1 MDADS
6 GAKGSTFRSRAR
18 ASFSSSTT
26 LAPPPSCFTHQF
38 LFAFFFGPLCTYE
51 TDKFTTFSVDVDDA
65 LCVWYAIIS
74 RGNLYEIIYSV
85 AYTDWFSFFWF
96 KNEHEQC
103 ETCSFRADVIYSSFL
118 FLIRRLNRPTLL
130 WEQSSYLKLSQRKGA
145 TVNPNGRI
153 CL

>member
-38 LFAFFFGPLCTYE
+38 LFTFFYFGPLCIRDGQIHNFY
-51 TDKFTTFSVDVDDA
+51 SVDVDDA
-65 LCVWYAIIS
+65 LCVLYAIMS

-85 AYTDWFSFFWF
+85 AYTDGF
-96 KNEHEQC
+96 
-103 ETCSFRADVIYSSFL
+103 
-118 FLIRRLNRPTLL
+118 
-130 WEQSSYLKLSQRKGA
+130 
-145 TVNPNGRI
+145 
-153 CL
+153 